1 MLILDEPTVG
11 LDPMQIIE
19 IRKLIKSLGKKHT
32 IILSSH
38 VLSEIS
44 ATCDRILVI
53 SNGKIVA
60 DAKTDELSS
69 STAGEEKLALVVEGA
84 ASDIISAI
92 KNIPAVIRV
101 NKISEK
107 NGNSAK
113 YMVEYEK
120 ITTYAVMYLTQWQES
135 AVRFLIC
142 SRATKHLRKCSL
154 SLLLTAIMTQSE
166 VKIMV
171 AILKREL
178 SSYFNSAVAYVVM
191 AVYFLFSG
199 LFFSMICIENDTSS
213 LSYVFGN
220 MFIIILFIIP
230 IITMKSFSEE
240 KRQRTDQALLTSPT
254 SLFEIVMGKFL
265 GALILFAICSL
276 IFVVYALVISFFT
289 SPDWAVVLCTVLGLL
304 LLGSA
309 LIAID
314 IFISVLTE
322 SMIISAVAGMGVG
335 LLIYMLSNLSSNITV
350 DWIATIVKKIDFL
363 TYYTNFTYGMLNLTD
378 IIFFLSVTGLFL
390 FFTARVLEKRRWS

>member
-1 MLILDEPTVG
+1 
-11 LDPMQIIE
+11 
-19 IRKLIKSLGKKHT
+19 
-32 IILSSH
+32 
-38 VLSEIS
+38 
-44 ATCDRILVI
+44 
-53 SNGKIVA
+53 
-60 DAKTDELSS
+60 
-69 STAGEEKLALVVEGA
+69 
-84 ASDIISAI
+84 
-92 KNIPAVIRV
+92 
-101 NKISEK
+101 
-107 NGNSAK
+107 
-113 YMVEYEK
+113 
-120 ITTYAVMYLTQWQES
+120 
-135 AVRFLIC
+135 
-142 SRATKHLRKCSL
+142 
-154 SLLLTAIMTQSE
+154 
-166 VKIMV
+166 MV

-350 DWIATIVKKIDFL
+350 DWIATIVKKIAFL